1 MNLKM
6 KTNSQKEKQMTNTET
21 RTQIEL
27 EKKTNPHGIQTP
39 TSVRGFRENLKK
51 YYFVVPTNTDVL
63 GKQTKKMYS
72 VEDIPITNL
81 SLYMKY
87 GEVKEFGHFMI
98 EDEQFIPLTDISSF
112 NDLWLEDKDEPM
124 IIPKMVM
131 VKDKNDFMDETNQI
145 LSFNNFYSNENN
157 FKVYETQEEFLT
169 EGEPRWYSLSSQLVR
184 QFYMMTLGDFSGYVY
199 EEMN

>member
-184 QFYMMTLGDFSGYVY
+184 QFYMMTLGDFSGYGY

>member
-1 MNLKM
+1 
-6 KTNSQKEKQMTNTET
+6 MTNTET

-184 QFYMMTLGDFSGYVY
+184 QFYMMTLGDFSGYGY

>member
-81 SLYMKY
+81 SLYVKY
-87 GEVKEFGHFMI
+87 GEV
-98 EDEQFIPLTDISSF
+98 DEQFIPLTDISSF

-157 FKVYETQEEFLT
+157 FKIYETQEEFLT
-169 EGEPRWYSLSSQLVR
+169 EGEPRWYFISSQLVR
-184 QFYMMTLGDFSGYVY
+184 EFYMMTLGDYSGYKYVK
-199 EEMN
+199 EMD

>member
-81 SLYMKY
+81 SLYMEY

-124 IIPKMVM
+124 IIPKMDM

-169 EGEPRWYSLSSQLVR
+169 EGEPKWYSLSSQMVR
-184 QFYMMTLGDFSGYVY
+184 EFYMMTLGDFSGYGY
-199 EEMN
+199 EERN

>member
-1 MNLKM
+1 M

-39 TSVRGFRENLKK
+39 TSVRGFREILKK

-81 SLYMKY
+81 SLYVKY
-87 GEVKEFGHFMI
+87 GEV
-98 EDEQFIPLTDISSF
+98 DEQFIPLTDISSF
-112 NDLWLEDKDEPM
+112 NDLWLEDKDEPK
-124 IIPKMVM
+124 ITPMVHL
-131 VKDKNDFMDETNQI
+131 VKDEMEYMMETGQNISFHDYFNDEK
-145 LSFNNFYSNENN
+145 N
-157 FKVYETQEEFLT
+157 FKLYDKQISFLT
-169 EGEPRWYSLSSQLVR
+169 DGTPSWYSLSNQKVR
-184 QFYMMTLGDFSGYVY
+184 EFYMMTLGDYCGYKY
-199 EEMN
+199 LEEERV

>member
-81 SLYMKY
+81 SLYVKY

-157 FKVYETQEEFLT
+157 FKIYETQEEFLT

-184 QFYMMTLGDFSGYVY
+184 QFYMMTLGDYSGYVY